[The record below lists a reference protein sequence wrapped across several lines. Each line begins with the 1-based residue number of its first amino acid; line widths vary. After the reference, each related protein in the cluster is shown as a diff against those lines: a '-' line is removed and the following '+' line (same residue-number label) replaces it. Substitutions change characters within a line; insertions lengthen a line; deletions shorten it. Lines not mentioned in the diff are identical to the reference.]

1 MSEPELERCY
11 IAALRILNYRW
22 NSEAELRRKLAKKRF
37 DDGVIDTTLARL
49 HDEKW
54 LDDTRFA
61 EAFVRTK
68 ASQRHGRARIRGGLR
83 AAGVDHDTAEDAIRE
98 ALDPEKEAEGL
109 RLACEKRI
117 RALTRKHG
125 ADYLESDEGRNNLRG
140 WLLKQGYDSA
150 LVFEAM
156 KELKVC

>member
-1 MSEPELERCY
+1 MSDDLERCY

-22 NSEAELRRKLAKKRF
+22 NSEAELRRKLARKRF
-37 DDGVIDTTLARL
+37 EVDVIDATVARL
-49 HDEKW
+49 RDEKW

-68 ASQRHGRARIRGGLR
+68 VSQRQGRARIRGGLR
-83 AAGVDHDTAEDAIRE
+83 AAGVDSETAEDALRTS
-98 ALDPEKEAEGL
+98 LDPEREAEVL
-109 RLACEKRI
+109 RTACAR
-117 RALTRKHG
+117 RMRTLVRKHG
-125 ADYLESDEGRNNLRG
+125 AGYLESDEGRNNLRF